1 MKYQILFSGEKQKY
15 FKMSSA
21 NAYCLL
27 HLTRNVKAYFL
38 PKKKKKKKKKNI
50 MNMSS
55 AELAQVVVKVKL
67 VLLCND

>member
-21 NAYCLL
+21 NAYYLL

-38 PKKKKKKKKKNI
+38 PKNKKKKKKNI